1 MHDSKGRASISS
13 CFYGEISLHW
23 AHHRS
28 GKERMKREKMKK
40 RKKGWLFLLLASGA
54 LFLGSCSGTAEGGA
68 AGGGTE
74 QLDSFLFTR
83 ELELICPWAEGGSAD
98 ANARVLAQLVG
109 EQLGQVVMVTNRTG
123 QGGAV
128 GFSAQAEAEPDGYTL
143 GIVTAD
149 LNTLLAQGDTGYT
162 LEDFYPVIRM
172 NTVPACVAVPA
183 DSPFETLEE
192 LLAYAR
198 EHPGGLKTGDVG
210 DGSIWYLCAARL
222 EQEADV
228 TFDHDSYEGAAPA
241 AADLVAGNLDL
252 VTLEPAVLQPYVE
265 SGKAR
270 ILAVMSEERLEA
282 FAQYPT
288 CRELGYSLVAGSFQG
303 IVCPA
308 DVPQEQKEQLER
320 LFTEAYESETY
331 QEFCRE
337 YGLERS
343 YLSAVDFQTFLE
355 EDLERIGEELQKL
368 EEKAM

>member
-228 TFDHDSYEGAAPA
+228 
-241 AADLVAGNLDL
+241 
-252 VTLEPAVLQPYVE
+252 
-265 SGKAR
+265 
-270 ILAVMSEERLEA
+270 
-282 FAQYPT
+282 
-288 CRELGYSLVAGSFQG
+288 
-303 IVCPA
+303 
-308 DVPQEQKEQLER
+308 PQEQKEQLER